1 MGPRPGGRA
10 IVCGAHD
17 YIELPAHPSLDFR
30 QRFSVELWLKPP
42 AQAGQ
47 AQFLAKGPLEQGWD
61 LWYDPPGKLNL
72 RIGGFTGPDDAS
84 SPVLKADQWNHVVW
98 TYDGTLAEKS
108 VKLYVNGELKQTR
121 NKPGTAKTNDKPLT
135 VGVVVHRVLIT
146 HVGGTNRTQNHP
158 EERANLLDHHT
169 RAHLAFHALL
179 LVGKRG
185 LGHVHLEGDQGIRL
199 GGTSAGYGDGPSGH
213 GLAGIFDRGHKA
225 EVVAEE
231 DVLLV
236 RVFHF
241 GSHETPPS
249 CARSRAARYDLRQ
262 RSRRCCISPLSPFSF
277 ASIRLS

>member
-1 MGPRPGGRA
+1 MKSAASSSTTAAAWAMTARCSASLQWVRGRVGRA
-10 IVCGAHD
+10 IVFGAHD

-30 QRFSVELWLKPP
+30 QRFSMESGSSLRRG
-42 AQAGQ
+42 GQ

-158 EERANLLDHHT
+158 EERANL
-169 RAHLAFHALL
+169 
-179 LVGKRG
+179 
-185 LGHVHLEGDQGIRL
+185 
-199 GGTSAGYGDGPSGH
+199 AG
-213 GLAGIFDRGHKA
+213 
-225 EVVAEE
+225 
-231 DVLLV
+231 
-236 RVFHF
+236 
-241 GSHETPPS
+241 PPHP
-249 CARSRAARYDLRQ
+249 CPPCLPRSAARRKAWPWA
-262 RSRRCCISPLSPFSF
+262 CPP
-277 ASIRLS
+277 